1 MSHYR
6 FSISWA
12 RIFPDGTTASYN
24 SDGMEYYKNLTA
36 ELKAN
41 NITPMATLYHWDL
54 PQMLED
60 NGGWLDDSIVDKFN
74 DYADKV
80 FEQLGDNVS
89 SANAILL
96 LIRTTS
102 CRCGYIP
109 KCYAFQNVK
118 KIISRT
124 NSLAH
129 KKHAH
134 FLVFPL

>member
-24 SDGMEYYKNLTA
+24 AEGMEYYKNLTA

-80 FEQLGDNVS
+80 FEQLGGSVS
-89 SANAILL
+89 
-96 LIRTTS
+96 
-102 CRCGYIP
+102 
-109 KCYAFQNVK
+109 
-118 KIISRT
+118 
-124 NSLAH
+124 
-129 KKHAH
+129 
-134 FLVFPL
+134 